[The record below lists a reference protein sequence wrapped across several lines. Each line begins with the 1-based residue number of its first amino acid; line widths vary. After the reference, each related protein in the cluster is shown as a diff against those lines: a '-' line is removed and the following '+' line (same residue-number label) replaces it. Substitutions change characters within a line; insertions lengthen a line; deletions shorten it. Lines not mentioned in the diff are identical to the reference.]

1 MSVTV
6 GSVSETY
13 ASVWGGRPGGSHR
26 SLPLSQEAREL
37 LRPWLLGAVNIT

>member
-1 MSVTV
+1 V

-13 ASVWGGRPGGSHR
+13 ASVMGVGGRVVAIDR
-26 SLPLSQEAREL
+26 YLLSQEAREL